1 MLSQKT
7 LIIDVIFLTLLR
19 VLEVNIDFST
29 CHCVYSCLFD
39 VKSKILL
46 DLASSGCRLKK
57 KIGWEFYYFVYGFN
71 IKGSNPRWPPVL
83 KMYNLHILCWLKWI
97 AANVLPISMQ
107 LVHYKSI

>member
-1 MLSQKT
+1 MGLQ
-7 LIIDVIFLTLLR
+7 
-19 VLEVNIDFST
+19 NST

-46 DLASSGCRLKK
+46 DLASSGCQLKK

-83 KMYNLHILCWLKWI
+83 KMYNLHILCRLKWI

-107 LVHYKSI
+107 L

>member
-1 MLSQKT
+1 MNERDRGTRGVPPLQ
-7 LIIDVIFLTLLR
+7 IIHIVTVIFCM
-19 VLEVNIDFST
+19 NST

-46 DLASSGCRLKK
+46 DLASSGCQLKK

-83 KMYNLHILCWLKWI
+83 KMYNLHILCRLKWI

-107 LVHYKSI
+107 L